1 MGSQNARTGL
11 SCYSAMSNPSTDKIL
26 ILHNKH
32 IKVGDLL
39 LCVGELIFVLIVIVF
54 LVERRKAF

>member
-1 MGSQNARTGL
+1 
-11 SCYSAMSNPSTDKIL
+11 MSNPSTDKIL